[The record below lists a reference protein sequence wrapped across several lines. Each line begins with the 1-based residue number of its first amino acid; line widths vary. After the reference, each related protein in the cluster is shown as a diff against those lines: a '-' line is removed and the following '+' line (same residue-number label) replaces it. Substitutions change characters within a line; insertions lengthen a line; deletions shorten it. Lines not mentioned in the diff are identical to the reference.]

1 MFPECC
7 GLRTQDNTYLSIKDN
22 NVFPP
27 IEEWEQTI
35 YYVIKAESSKNE
47 IEA

>member
-7 GLRTQDNTYLSIKDN
+7 GLRTQDNTYLSIKYDK
-22 NVFPP
+22 VSPT
-27 IEEWEQTI
+27 IEGWEQTI